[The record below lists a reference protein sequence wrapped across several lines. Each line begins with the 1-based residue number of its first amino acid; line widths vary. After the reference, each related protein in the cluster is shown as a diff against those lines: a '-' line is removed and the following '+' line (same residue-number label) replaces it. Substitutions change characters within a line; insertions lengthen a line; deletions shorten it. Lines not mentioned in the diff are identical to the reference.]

1 MVSETLT
8 VIIPLSQVQSCHGLT
23 ARHGLLRLDDSSPWG
38 QITES
43 IRIEL
48 HFNCGARTHAHRH
61 THNTPD
67 PAQCLNVSIKRLFVP
82 IILFLY
88 LLFLVFFVLLSQQRF
103 WSVSGTKLIKFQWV
117 PYTPEGVCVGKA
129 WCSAWPHSRFQSQ
142 TCPESAGRQAFW
154 WGLEV
159 KVNMLFFSEW
169 SHSPQKQL
177 RCLLLQEALMS
188 FTPVWITYVAA
199 TSTPSPKQ
207 FFLLL

>member
-1 MVSETLT
+1 MWTERSEVAFHYCYHL
-8 VIIPLSQVQSCHGLT
+8 
-23 ARHGLLRLDDSSPWG
+23 
-38 QITES
+38 
-43 IRIEL
+43 
-48 HFNCGARTHAHRH
+48 F
-61 THNTPD
+61 
-67 PAQCLNVSIKRLFVP
+67 LFVLA
-82 IILFLY
+82 IVSVFINIVGILFSTEVFIAVTFSFWFICFDTVKYLY
-88 LLFLVFFVLLSQQRF
+88 YCFLAWFLPSLIFYYTSHFLFVLLFLVFFVLLSQQRF

>member
-1 MVSETLT
+1 MFNLSLFLVFWNLT
-8 VIIPLSQVQSCHGLT
+8 VLFFFFESVFSYSVENLMGILVRLWKIRAFSSGEFSLDISKLS
-23 ARHGLLRLDDSSPWG
+23 LL
-38 QITES
+38 
-43 IRIEL
+43 
-48 HFNCGARTHAHRH
+48 F
-61 THNTPD
+61 
-67 PAQCLNVSIKRLFVP
+67 
-82 IILFLY
+82 ILKDAGY